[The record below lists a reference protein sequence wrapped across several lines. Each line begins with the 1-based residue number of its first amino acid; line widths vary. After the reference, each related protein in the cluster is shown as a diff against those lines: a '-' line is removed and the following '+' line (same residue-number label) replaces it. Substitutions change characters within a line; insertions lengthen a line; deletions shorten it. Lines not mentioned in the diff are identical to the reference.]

1 VQFFTAA
8 GDEPTVR
15 GTPTAFFPAGAP
27 PSTSAPDCLARC
39 REWANLSSVK
49 AVATSYRATLAV
61 TRVTGTC
68 YLRRQ
73 PLGPTQ
79 PIAVE

>member
-1 VQFFTAA
+1 VSLRRT
-8 GDEPTVR
+8 GL
-15 GTPTAFFPAGAP
+15 AFLLALVPLA
-27 PSTSAPDCLARC
+27 ARC
-39 REWANLSSVK
+39 RTWAGLSSVK
-49 AVATSYRATLAV
+49 TVAARYRATLAV

-79 PIAVE
+79 DIAVD